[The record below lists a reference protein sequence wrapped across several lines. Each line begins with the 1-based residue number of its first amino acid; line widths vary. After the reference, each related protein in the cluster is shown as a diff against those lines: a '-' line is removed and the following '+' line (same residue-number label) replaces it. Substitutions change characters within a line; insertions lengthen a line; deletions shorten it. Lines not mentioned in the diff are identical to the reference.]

1 MYTREEVLAAMSA
14 KGFPL
19 SGYEGAHCDIPTDDL
34 ILALIAL
41 GNPRCYEGVPV
52 VVDRSPPDFQS
63 LLEKAVSEGVQ
74 NQVGFLLEGCLFVLP
89 LHREREYPELKEAV
103 DVLHAQRVETF
114 QKMMRLDSP
123 YEDEMLSS
131 NMEDEHY
138 RWRVMGAPSYE
149 QMDLQFRVYD
159 VGRPLKERFPP
170 GYRYT

>member
-19 SGYEGAHCDIPTDDL
+19 SGYEDAHCDIPTEDL
-34 ILALIAL
+34 ILAIIGL
-41 GNPRCYEGVPV
+41 GHPRCYEGVPII
-52 VVDRSPPDFQS
+52 VDRSPPDFQS

-74 NQVGFLLEGCLFVLP
+74 NQVGFLLEGCLFVLAR
-89 LHREREYPELKEAV
+89 HRKRDYPELENV
-103 DVLHAQRVETF
+103 LNILHAQRSETV

-123 YEDEMLSS
+123 YEDEMLAR
-131 NMEDEHY
+131 NMEDEHC
-138 RWRVMGAPSYE
+138 RWRVMGASSYA

-159 VGRPLKERFPP
+159 TGRPLNERFPP